1 MKSLIAMTCLSLLA
15 VNAHAENLRIGVGRA
30 NITPESPMWMAGYAS
45 RTEPSSGKLH
55 DLWAKALVFE
65 DTSGARAVIV
75 TTDLIGISA
84 QVAAATAAQVEEALG
99 IPRER
104 LMLTASHT
112 HSGPVARDNLIG
124 MYALD
129 PEQEQ
134 RVNAYTE
141 ALPGRILEAVQDAVD
156 SLAPGT
162 LTWGIGHTDFA
173 KNRRKYTTG
182 GVTNDLNPIGPVDH
196 DVPVLAV
203 RGEDGALK
211 AVLFGYACHNTV
223 LSGQEF
229 CGDYAG
235 FAQVHLEEM
244 LPCTTALFVAGCA
257 GDQNP
262 LPRRSIHLAQL
273 YGDMLG
279 RAVRAV
285 AEGAMTPVHGP
296 ITAAY
301 EAIPL
306 SLTPAPSREEIE
318 AQLSEENV
326 YIQRRAKALLK
337 TLDTEGKIAETYPYP
352 IQVWRFASGLQ
363 LTALAGEVV
372 VDYALRIKH
381 EFPAERQ
388 FIIAY
393 ANDVCAY
400 IPSLRV
406 LREGGYEGCDAMVYY
421 GFHGPWAPSVEED
434 IMAAVHRLAV
444 QRTPIDLASA
454 DVTAA
459 RKTPAQSE
467 ASIVAAAIAGHD
479 LVELT
484 LRESK
489 DGEPIVFDGNALA
502 PAVDAPGG
510 VSDYTVLEL
519 TAMTYADTQDNI
531 LHFEDAAAR
540 CKQEGLGILLKIEGG
555 SDTFF
560 QRLVGILERFD
571 LKSATCCISG
581 DAAVREKLTG
591 HVALTSTPL

>member
-1 MKSLIAMTCLSLLA
+1 M
-15 VNAHAENLRIGVGRA
+15 GVGRA
-30 NITPESPMWMAGYAS
+30 DITPASPMWMAGYAS
-45 RTEPSSGKLH
+45 RTEASSGKLH
-55 DLWAKALVFE
+55 ELWAKALVFE
-65 DTSGARAVIV
+65 DSSGARTAMV
-75 TTDLIGISA
+75 TTDLIGFSA
-84 QVAAATAAQVEEALG
+84 RVAAAAAARVEESLG

-129 PEQEQ
+129 PAQDQ

-141 ALPGRILEAVQDAVD
+141 TLPGRILEAVQDAVA

-182 GVTNDLNPIGPVDH
+182 GVINDLNPIGPVDH

-203 RGEDGALK
+203 RGEDGGVR

-244 LPCTTALFVAGCA
+244 LPGATALFVAGCA

-262 LPRRSIHLAQL
+262 LPRRSLHLAQL

-279 RAVRAV
+279 RAVRRVV
-285 AEGAMTPVHGP
+285 ADAMTPVQGP
-296 ITAAY
+296 ITAGY
-301 EAIPL
+301 EEIPL
-306 SLTPAPSREEIE
+306 ALTPAPSREDLE
-318 AQLSEENV
+318 AQRSDGNIYV
-326 YIQRRAKALLK
+326 QRRAEALLK

-372 VDYALRIKH
+372 VDYALRIKS

-388 FIIAY
+388 FVIAY

-421 GFHGPWAPSVEED
+421 GFHGPWAPAVEED
-434 IMAAVHRLAV
+434 IMAAVHRLAGK
-444 QRTPIDLASA
+444 RAPIDLTKTAA
-454 DVTAA
+454 AAA
-459 RKTPAQSE
+459 RKTPAHAESGM
-467 ASIVAAAIAGHD
+467 VAASIAGHD

-489 DGEPIVFDGNALA
+489 DGEPIVFPGDTLA

-510 VSDYTVLEL
+510 ISDYTVLEL
-519 TAMTYADTQDNI
+519 TAMTYADTQESI

-540 CKQEGLGILLKIEGG
+540 CKQEGLGMVIDIQGGG
-555 SDTFF
+555 SDTFL
-560 QRLVGILERFD
+560 QRIIGIIERFD
-571 LKSATCCISG
+571 LKSATSCISG
-581 DAAVREKLTG
+581 DAGIREKLAG
-591 HVALTSTPL
+591 HVASLDLEEE